1 LTNWLS
7 GSLILKSRLIFL
19 ICTRDCPIE
28 IEQMAEKINRLKSV
42 LVDKD
47 ISQKEFAEK
56 LSLSQ
61 NTISRI
67 CTNET
72 QPSLKLLRK
81 MAVILDVE
89 ISDLLVPIKSKK

>member
-1 LTNWLS
+1 
-7 GSLILKSRLIFL
+7 
-19 ICTRDCPIE
+19 
-28 IEQMAEKINRLKSV
+28 MAEKINRLKSV

-47 ISQKEFAEK
+47 ISQKEFAKK
-56 LSLSQ
+56 LSVSQ

-89 ISDLLVPIKSKK
+89 ICDLLVPIKSKK

>member
-1 LTNWLS
+1 
-7 GSLILKSRLIFL
+7 
-19 ICTRDCPIE
+19 
-28 IEQMAEKINRLKSV
+28 MAEKINRLKSV

-47 ISQKEFAEK
+47 LSQKEFAK
-56 LSLSQ
+56 RLSVSQ

-81 MAVILDVE
+81 MAIALEVQ
-89 ISDLLVPIKSKK
+89 ISDLLVPINYKK